1 MKINFFTVPF
11 VCLYCVVSF
20 NDTLYSKTYTSPSKK
35 TTSSATTQSKSGSK
49 ATPKTTQSKT
59 KGTARSASASSKS
72 SKKSASKGNKSPRIR
87 GQREI
92 EPKRVIEIQTA
103 LANAGYFKGEPNGQ
117 WDQATMDAMKG
128 YQLSNNF
135 KATGKPDALSLKKL
149 GL

>member
-1 MKINFFTVPF
+1 MKINFIAVPF
-11 VCLYCVVSF
+11 FCLSCVVYSGHI
-20 NDTLYSKTYTSPSKK
+20 LYSKTYTSPTKK
-35 TTSSATTQSKSGSK
+35 NTSSAATKVKSASKT
-49 ATPKTTQSKT
+49 TPKNTQSKT
-59 KGTARSASASSKS
+59 KGTTQSASASAKS
-72 SKKSASKGNKSPRIR
+72 SKKSVGKGKKSPRIR

-92 EPKRVIEIQTA
+92 EPKRVVEIQTA

-117 WDQATMDAMKG
+117 WDQATIEAMKG